1 MGVPIKF
8 DPNQGFQRDAIDA
21 VARALRRAGIAEQGF
36 ADDTF
41 ATEEMLEGF
50 TELVFGNTLSLAP
63 ETMRRNLRGVQDS
76 PVTDVEGEERPAIPE
91 AHAHRPRA
99 GEAPEDFS
107 VEMETGTGKTY
118 VYLRSIAELH
128 RKYGFRKFVIVVPS
142 VAIREGVLS
151 SLRLLKEHISELYD
165 GLQYDSYVYD
175 SGHLNRVR
183 QFATA
188 SHLQIM
194 VINIDAFAKDSTIM
208 NKPAEALGFYKPIEF
223 VRRCRPIVIMD
234 EPQNMETDIRREAI
248 ASLWPLFKL
257 RYSATHRD
265 LKHLVYRLTPVDA
278 YDLNL
283 VKRISVVAVTKDEDF
298 NDPYVEVVKIHATA
312 AGVTATVLMDVAG
325 KQGTKRVQKKISKDD
340 DLYEIS
346 GNRDVYQGW
355 TVEDIHAGDV
365 RLVEFGNGRK
375 VPETRSSAKDEDD
388 QWMRLQVRMAI
399 EAHFE
404 KELQLL
410 RELRRK
416 TIPAAMKPLTL
427 FFIDRVANYHP
438 TDAKLRVWFE
448 EEYEAVR
455 SDARYAVLDLPDV
468 DDVHDGY
475 FATSAKGEAKDSTV
489 DKEGKARDTKETAAA
504 FERIMRKKEELLSFD
519 EPLRFIFSH
528 SALAEGWDNPNVFT
542 ICNLQDGKSTMRKR
556 QQIGRG
562 LRLPVMENGDRCHL
576 EHINV
581 LTVIANESFT
591 SFAAQL
597 QKEIENETGVSFK
610 NRVSN
615 GRDKQKVNLNK
626 KALASPEFEAL
637 WKAIADK
644 TRYSLDFDT
653 DLVIAGG
660 REAGQRHGP
669 DRAGEVPGR
678 STPGRDRRLRRRR
691 RRSVDKG
698 DVIVEGARK
707 IPDVVAELCRRVPL
721 SRATIVQ
728 ILKQC
733 DRLDDVKVNP
743 SVFIDR
749 VADAMNHAL
758 YEQVA
763 NGIVYSPKPGE
774 RWDAEL
780 IEKRHNDETCQ
791 AHRRTRDEEHR
802 RQHRLRLR
810 RRGADGSIP
819 GGSTGRAAVREAA
832 RLVQDPHAPGQLQ
845 PRLGIRPQPGRR
857 AGPLP
862 RARDQGNRRPRE
874 APVGVRGLEDQVRQG
889 ALQRA
894 QGRLLLRPR
903 PRGSDRALA
912 RLSGVIGPS

>member
-1 MGVPIKF
+1 MGIPIKF
-8 DPNQGFQRDAIDA
+8 DPNQGFQRDAINA
-21 VARALRRAGIAEQGF
+21 VLELFAGQEAVEQGF
-36 ADDTF
+36 ADDSF

-50 TELVFGNTLSLAP
+50 SELVFGNTLSLAP
-63 ETMRRNLRGVQDS
+63 EAMRRNLRRVQDT
-76 PVTDVEGEERPAIPE
+76 PTTDSDGEEWPAIPE
-91 AHAHRPRA
+91 GMRTNCEP

-118 VYLRSIAELH
+118 VYLRSLAELH
-128 RKYGFRKFVIVVPS
+128 QKYGFRKFVIVVPS

-151 SLRLLKEHISELYD
+151 SLRLLKEHISELYN

-175 SGHLNRVR
+175 SSHLNYVR
-183 QFATA
+183 QFATS

-208 NKPAEALGFYKPIEF
+208 NKPAEVLGFYKPIEY

-234 EPQNMETDIRREAI
+234 EPQNMDTEIRREAI

-283 VKRISVVAVTKDEDF
+283 VKRISVLAVTKDEDF
-298 NDPYVEVVKIHATA
+298 NDPYVEVVKIHATSSS
-312 AGVTATVLMDVAG
+312 VTATVLMDVAG
-325 KQGTKRVQKKISKDD
+325 KLGTQRVQKRIRKDD
-340 DLYEIS
+340 DLYAIS
-346 GNRDVYQGW
+346 GNRSVYEGW
-355 TVEDIHAGDV
+355 TVEDICAGDTRSV
-365 RLVEFGNGRK
+365 QFGNGRK
-375 VPETRSSAKDEDD
+375 VPETRSSAQDEDD
-388 QWMRLQVRMAI
+388 QWIRLQVRMAI
-399 EAHFE
+399 EAHFDM
-404 KELQLL
+404 ELRLK
-410 RELRRK
+410 RALRRK
-416 TIPAAMKPLTL
+416 IIPAAIKPLTL

-438 TDAKLRVWFE
+438 TNSKLRVWFE

-455 SDARYAVLDLPDV
+455 SDAKYAVLNMPDV
-468 DDVHDGY
+468 DVVHDGY

-489 DKEGKARDTKETAAA
+489 TKEGKPRDTKETAAA
-504 FERIMRKKEELLSFD
+504 FERIMRKKEELLGFE

-562 LRLPVMENGDRCHL
+562 LRLPVMVNGERCHV

-597 QKEIENETGVSFK
+597 QKEIETETGVSFK

-615 GRDKQKVNLNK
+615 GRKPRRVNLNK
-626 KALASPEFEAL
+626 TMLASPEFKAL
-637 WKAIADK
+637 WAAIADK
-644 TRYSLDFDT
+644 TRYSLNFDT
-653 DLVIAGG
+653 SQVIQEAVKRVNTMDAIEPVKFRVARHLMEIGAYGVGG
-660 REAGQRHGP
+660 E
-669 DRAGEVPGR
+669 E
-678 STPGRDRRLRRRR
+678 SL
-691 RRSVDKG
+691 DKG

-721 SRATIVQ
+721 SRATIVS

-733 DRLDDVKVNP
+733 NRLEDVKLNP

-749 VADAMNHAL
+749 VSDAMNHAL

-763 NGIVYSPKPGE
+763 DGIVYSPKSGE
-774 RWDAEL
+774 RWDAKL
-780 IEKRHNDETCQ
+780 IEKRHNDETIKPVVVPVTKSIVDNIACDSAVEQRMAEFLEARADVPLFVKLPDWFKIPTPLGNYNPDWAFVRNREDGQ
-791 AHRRTRDEEHR
+791 AVYLVRETKGTDDLEKLQWESEGWKIKFGKAHFNA
-802 RQHRLRLR
+802 LRVDFAFGHNTKVLIEVSPEDR
-810 RRGADGSIP
+810 ARGA
-819 GGSTGRAAVREAA
+819 R
-832 RLVQDPHAPGQLQ
+832 
-845 PRLGIRPQPGRR
+845 
-857 AGPLP
+857 
-862 RARDQGNRRPRE
+862 
-874 APVGVRGLEDQVRQG
+874 
-889 ALQRA
+889 
-894 QGRLLLRPR
+894 
-903 PRGSDRALA
+903 
-912 RLSGVIGPS
+912 

>member
-8 DPNQGFQRDAIDA
+8 DPDQGYQRDAIDA
-21 VARALRRAGIAEQGF
+21 VLELFAGQEAVEQGF

-63 ETMRRNLRGVQDS
+63 ETMRRNLRGVQDT
-76 PVTDVEGEERPAIPE
+76 PTTDSEGEEQPAIPE
-91 AHAHRPRA
+91 GMRTDLEP

-151 SLRLLKEHISELYD
+151 SLRLLKAHISELYD
-165 GLQYDSYVYD
+165 GLQYDSYVYE
-175 SGHLNRVR
+175 SAHLNRVR

-208 NKPAEALGFYKPIEF
+208 NKPSEALGFYKPIEY

-234 EPQNMETDIRREAI
+234 EPQNMETEIRREAI

-298 NDPYVEVVKIHATA
+298 NDPYVEVVKIHATS
-312 AGVTATVLMDVAG
+312 AGVTTTVLMDVAG
-325 KQGTKRVQKKISKDD
+325 KLGTQRVQKKIRKDD
-340 DLYEIS
+340 DLYAIS
-346 GNRDVYQGW
+346 GNRSVYQGW

-375 VPETRSSAKDEDD
+375 VPETRSSAQDEDD

-399 EAHFE
+399 EAHFA
-404 KELQLL
+404 KELQLK

-438 TDAKLRVWFE
+438 KDSKLRVWFE

-455 SDARYAVLDLPDV
+455 SDAKYAVLDLPDV
-468 DDVHDGY
+468 DVVHDGY

-504 FERIMRKKEELLSFD
+504 FERIMRKKEELLSFE

-562 LRLPVMENGDRCHL
+562 LRLPVMEDGDRCHV

-597 QKEIENETGVSFK
+597 QKEIETETGVSFK

-615 GRDKQKVNLNK
+615 GRDPRKVNLNK
-626 KALASPEFEAL
+626 KMLASREFADL
-637 WKAIADK
+637 WNAIADK

-653 DLVIAGG
+653 ALVVQEGVKRVNGMEPIEPVKFRVARHLVAIGAYGVGG
-660 REAGQRHGP
+660 E
-669 DRAGEVPGR
+669 D
-678 STPGRDRRLRRRR
+678 
-691 RRSVDKG
+691 SVDEG

-707 IPDVVAELCRRVPL
+707 MPDVVAELCRRVPL
-721 SRATIVQ
+721 SRATIVK

-749 VADAMNHAL
+749 VAGAMNHAL

-763 NGIVYSPKPGE
+763 HGIVYSPRPGD

-780 IEKRHNDETCQ
+780 IEKRHNDETIKPIVVPVTKSIVDNIACDSAVEQ
-791 AHRRTRDEEHR
+791 RMAEYLEDHPDVPLFVKLPDWFKIPTPLGNYNPDWAFVRN
-802 RQHRLRLR
+802 Q
-810 RRGADGSIP
+810 DG
-819 GGSTGRAAVREAA
+819 GRALYLVRETKGTDDLEKLQWESEGWKIKFGKAHFNA
-832 RLVQDPHAPGQLQ
+832 LKVDFSFGHDPEVLIELSPDYVAH
-845 PRLGIRPQPGRR
+845 
-857 AGPLP
+857 
-862 RARDQGNRRPRE
+862 
-874 APVGVRGLEDQVRQG
+874 G
-889 ALQRA
+889 AH
-894 QGRLLLRPR
+894 
-903 PRGSDRALA
+903 
-912 RLSGVIGPS
+912 

>member
-8 DPNQGFQRDAIDA
+8 DPNQGYQRDAIDA
-21 VARALRRAGIAEQGF
+21 VLELFAGQEAVEQGF

-63 ETMRRNLRGVQDS
+63 ETMRRNLRGVQDA
-76 PVTDVEGEERPAIPE
+76 PVTDVEGEETPAIPE
-91 AHAHRPRA
+91 GMRTDLEP

-208 NKPAEALGFYKPIEF
+208 NKPAEALGYYKPIEY

-234 EPQNMETDIRREAI
+234 EPQNMETGIRREAI

-298 NDPYVEVVKIHATA
+298 NDPYVEVLKIRATP

-325 KQGTKRVQKKISKDD
+325 KLGTHRVQRKIRKDD
-340 DLYEIS
+340 DLCVIS
-346 GNRDVYQGW
+346 GNRSVYQGW

-365 RLVEFGNGRK
+365 RLVEFANGRK
-375 VPETRSSAKDEDD
+375 VPETRSSARDEDD
-388 QWMRLQVRMAI
+388 QWMRLQVRMAV
-399 EAHFE
+399 EAHFA
-404 KELQLL
+404 KELQLQ
-410 RELRRK
+410 RELRRRA
-416 TIPAAMKPLTL
+416 IPAAMKPLTL
-427 FFIDRVANYHP
+427 FFVDRVANYHP
-438 TDAKLRVWFE
+438 KDAKLRVWFE
-448 EEYEAVR
+448 EEYAAVR
-455 SDARYAVLDLPDV
+455 SDARFAVLDLPAVDV
-468 DDVHDGY
+468 VHDGY
-475 FATSAKGEAKDSTV
+475 FATTAKGEAKDSTV
-489 DKEGKARDTKETAAA
+489 DREVRARDTKETAAA
-504 FERIMRKKEELLSFD
+504 FERIMRKKEELLSFE

-562 LRLPVMENGDRCHL
+562 LRLPVMVNGDRCHL

-597 QKEIENETGVSFK
+597 QREIETETGVSFK

-615 GRDKQKVNLNK
+615 GRDKQHVNLNR

-637 WKAIADK
+637 WNAIASK
-644 TRYSLDFDT
+644 TRYSLNFDT
-653 DLVIAGG
+653 DLVIQDAVNRVNDMDQIEPVKFRVVQHLIEIGAYGVGG
-660 REAGQRHGP
+660 E
-669 DRAGEVPGR
+669 E
-678 STPGRDRRLRRRR
+678 
-691 RRSVDKG
+691 SVDKG

-728 ILKQC
+728 VLKQC
-733 DRLDDVKVNP
+733 NRLDDVKVNP

-749 VADAMNHAL
+749 VADAMNRAL

-763 NGIVYSPKPGE
+763 DGIEYSRKPGE
-774 RWDAEL
+774 RWDAKL
-780 IEKRHNDETCQ
+780 IEKRHNDETVKPIVVPVTKSIVDKIACDSAVEQ
-791 AHRRTRDEEHR
+791 RMAKYLEDRPDVPLFVKLPDWFKIPTPLGNYNPDWAFVRN
-802 RQHRLRLR
+802 Q
-810 RRGADGSIP
+810 DG
-819 GGSTGRAAVREAA
+819 GQTLYLVRETKGTDDLEKLQWESEGWKIKFGKAHFNA
-832 RLVQDPHAPGQLQ
+832 LKVDFFFGHDPEVL
-845 PRLGIRPQPGRR
+845 I
-857 AGPLP
+857 
-862 RARDQGNRRPRE
+862 E
-874 APVGVRGLEDQVRQG
+874 
-889 ALQRA
+889 
-894 QGRLLLRPR
+894 
-903 PRGSDRALA
+903 
-912 RLSGVIGPS
+912 LSPDYPAS

>member
-8 DPNQGFQRDAIDA
+8 DPNQGFQRDAIDS
-21 VARALRRAGIAEQGF
+21 VLDLFAGQEAAKQGL

-63 ETMRRNLRGVQDS
+63 ETMRRNLRRVQDR
-76 PVTDVEGEERPAIPE
+76 PLKDPEGEESPSISE
-91 AHAHRPRA
+91 ALRLDLKV

-128 RKYGFRKFVIVVPS
+128 CKYDFRKFVIVVPS

-175 SGHLNRVR
+175 SAHLNRVR

-208 NKPAEALGFYKPIEF
+208 NKPAEALGYYKPIEY

-234 EPQNMETDIRREAI
+234 EPQNMETEIRREAI

-278 YDLNL
+278 YDLHL
-283 VKRISVVAVTKDEDF
+283 VKRISVLAVTKDEDF
-298 NDPYVEVVKIHATA
+298 NDPYVEVVKIHATS
-312 AGVTATVLMDVAG
+312 AGVTATVLMDVTG
-325 KQGTKRVQKKISKDD
+325 KLGTQRVQKKIRKDD
-340 DLYEIS
+340 DLYAVS
-346 GNRDVYQGW
+346 GSRSVYQGW

-375 VPETRSSAKDEDD
+375 VPETRSSAQDEND

-399 EAHFE
+399 EAHFA
-404 KELQLL
+404 KELQLKL
-410 RELRRK
+410 ERRRK

-438 TDAKLRVWFE
+438 TDSKLRVWFE

-455 SDARYAVLDLPDV
+455 SDAKYAVLDLPDV
-468 DDVHDGY
+468 DVVHDGY
-475 FATSAKGEAKDSTV
+475 FATSAKGEAKDSKV

-504 FERIMRKKEELLSFD
+504 FERIMRKKEELLSFE

-562 LRLPVMENGDRCHL
+562 LRLPVMENGERCHI

-591 SFAAQL
+591 SFAAHL
-597 QKEIENETGVSFK
+597 QKEIEDETGVSFK

-615 GRDKQKVNLNK
+615 ERDKRKVNLNM

-637 WKAIADK
+637 WAAIADK
-644 TRYSLDFDT
+644 TRYLLDFDT
-653 DLVIAGG
+653 AAVIQEAVKRVNSMESIDPVKFRVARHLVDIGAYGVYG
-660 REAGQRHGP
+660 EKTA
-669 DRAGEVPGR
+669 DR
-678 STPGRDRRLRRRR
+678 
-691 RRSVDKG
+691 G
-698 DVIVEGARK
+698 DVIVEGARA
-707 IPDVVAELCRRVPL
+707 IPDFVAELCRRVPL
-721 SRATIVQ
+721 SRATIVK
-728 ILKQC
+728 ILRQC
-733 DRLDDVKVNP
+733 DRLEDVKVNP

-763 NGIVYSPKPGE
+763 DGIVYSPRPGE
-774 RWDAEL
+774 QWDAKL
-780 IEKRHNDETCQ
+780 IEQRHSDETVKPIVVPVTKSIVDNIACDS
-791 AHRRTRDEEHR
+791 AVEKRMAEYLESRSDVPLFVKLPDWFKIPTPLGNYNPDWAFV
-802 RQHRLRLR
+802 RQQ
-810 RRGADGSIP
+810 DD
-819 GGSTGRAAVREAA
+819 GRAIYLVRETKGTDDLEKLQWESEGWKIKFGRAHFDA
-832 RLVQDPHAPGQLQ
+832 LRVDYSFGQNPEILVELSPNFDGH
-845 PRLGIRPQPGRR
+845 
-857 AGPLP
+857 
-862 RARDQGNRRPRE
+862 
-874 APVGVRGLEDQVRQG
+874 ED
-889 ALQRA
+889 A
-894 QGRLLLRPR
+894 
-903 PRGSDRALA
+903 
-912 RLSGVIGPS
+912 

>member
-8 DPNQGFQRDAIDA
+8 DPNQGYQRDAIDA
-21 VARALRRAGIAEQGF
+21 VLELFAGQESAEQGF
-36 ADDTF
+36 ADDSF

-76 PVTDVEGEERPAIPE
+76 PVANGEGEETPAIPE
-91 AHAHRPRA
+91 GMRTGLEP
-99 GEAPEDFS
+99 GEVPEDFS

-128 RKYGFRKFVIVVPS
+128 RKYGLRKFVIVVPS

-165 GLQYDSYVYD
+165 GLQYDSFVYD
-175 SGHLNRVR
+175 SAHLNRVR

-208 NKPAEALGFYKPIEF
+208 NKPAEALGFYKPIEY

-234 EPQNMETDIRREAI
+234 EPQNMETEIRREAI

-298 NDPYVEVVKIHATA
+298 NDPYVEVVKINATPG
-312 AGVTATVLMDVAG
+312 GVTATVLMDVAG
-325 KQGTKRVQKKISKDD
+325 KRGTTRVRKTIRKDD
-340 DLYEIS
+340 DLYTIS
-346 GNRDVYQGW
+346 GNRSVYQGW

-375 VPETRSSAKDEDD
+375 VPETRSSAQDEDD

-399 EAHFE
+399 EAHFT

-410 RELRRK
+410 REVRRK
-416 TIPAAMKPLTL
+416 TIPAVMKPLTL

-438 TDAKLRVWFE
+438 KDSKLRVWFE

-455 SDARYAVLDLPDV
+455 SDARFAVLDLPDV
-468 DDVHDGY
+468 EVVHDGY

-489 DKEGKARDTKETAAA
+489 DKEGKARETKETAAA

-562 LRLPVMENGDRCHL
+562 LRLPVMENGDRCHV

-581 LTVIANESFT
+581 LTVIANEPFT

-597 QKEIENETGVSFK
+597 QREIETETGASFE
-610 NRVSN
+610 NRISN
-615 GRDKQKVNLNK
+615 GREKQKVNLNE

-637 WKAIADK
+637 WRAIADK
-644 TRYSLDFDT
+644 TRYTLDFDT
-653 DLVIAGG
+653 ELVI
-660 REAGQRHGP
+660 REAVKRIDAMDPVEPVKFRVAKHLVEIGAYGVG
-669 DRAGEVPGR
+669 GEE
-678 STPGRDRRLRRRR
+678 S
-691 RRSVDKG
+691 SDKG

-728 ILKQC
+728 ILKKC

-758 YEQVA
+758 YQQVA
-763 NGIVYSPKPGE
+763 DGIVYSPKPGE

-780 IEKRHNDETCQ
+780 IERRHNDETVKPIVVPVTKSIVDKIACDSGVEQRMAQYLEERDDVPLFVKLPDWFKIPTPLGNYNPDWAFVRNQDGGQTLYLVRETKGTDDLEKLQWESEAWKIKFGQ
-791 AHRRTRDEEHR
+791 AHFSALKVDYLFGHDPEVLVELAPDYPGLRD
-802 RQHRLRLR
+802 
-810 RRGADGSIP
+810 
-819 GGSTGRAAVREAA
+819 TK
-832 RLVQDPHAPGQLQ
+832 
-845 PRLGIRPQPGRR
+845 
-857 AGPLP
+857 
-862 RARDQGNRRPRE
+862 
-874 APVGVRGLEDQVRQG
+874 
-889 ALQRA
+889 
-894 QGRLLLRPR
+894 
-903 PRGSDRALA
+903 
-912 RLSGVIGPS
+912 

>member
-8 DPNQGFQRDAIDA
+8 DPNQGFQRNAIDS
-21 VARALRRAGIAEQGF
+21 VLELFAGQESAEQGF

-41 ATEEMLEGF
+41 ATEEMLDGF
-50 TELVFGNTLSLAP
+50 TELVFGNNLSLAP
-63 ETMRRNLRGVQDS
+63 ETMRQNLRRVQDR
-76 PVTDVEGEERPAIPE
+76 PVRDSEGTDIPSVSESLRVNLEPGELPD
-91 AHAHRPRA
+91 
-99 GEAPEDFS
+99 DFS

-128 RKYGFRKFVIVVPS
+128 RKYKFRKFVIVVPS

-175 SGHLNRVR
+175 SARLNRVR

-194 VINIDAFAKDSTIM
+194 VMNIDAFAKDSTVM
-208 NKPAEALGFYKPIEF
+208 NKPAESLGYFKPIEY

-234 EPQNMETDIRREAI
+234 EPQNMETEIRKEAI

-298 NDPYVEVVKIHATA
+298 NDPYVEVIKIHATS

-325 KQGTKRVQKKISKDD
+325 KLGTKRVQKKVSRND
-340 DLYEIS
+340 DLYAMS
-346 GNRDVYQGW
+346 GNRSVYQGW

-375 VPETRSSAKDEDD
+375 VPETRSSALDDDD

-399 EAHFE
+399 EAHFT
-404 KELQLL
+404 KELQLKL
-410 RELRRK
+410 EHRRK

-438 TDAKLRVWFE
+438 RDAKLRVWFE

-455 SDARYAVLDLPDV
+455 SDAKFSVLDLPHVDV
-468 DDVHDGY
+468 VHDGY
-475 FATSAKGEAKDSTV
+475 FAISAKGEAKDSTV
-489 DKEGKARDTKETAAA
+489 NKDGKVRDTKETAAA

-562 LRLPVMENGDRCHL
+562 LRLPVMVNGDRCHL

-597 QKEIENETGVSFK
+597 QKEIETETGVSFK

-615 GRDKQKVNLNK
+615 AREKQKIKLDK
-626 KALASPEFEAL
+626 KALASPVFEAL

-644 TRYSLDFDT
+644 TQYSLDFDT
-653 DLVIAGG
+653 NLVIQ
-660 REAGQRHGP
+660 EAVKRVDKMDPLEPVKFRVARHLVEIGAYGV
-669 DRAGEVPGR
+669 AGEE
-678 STPGRDRRLRRRR
+678 
-691 RRSVDKG
+691 SVDKG

-721 SRATIVQ
+721 SRATIVK
-728 ILKQC
+728 ILKHC

-743 SVFIDR
+743 SVFVDQ
-749 VADAMNHAL
+749 VTDAMNHAL
-758 YEQVA
+758 YAQVA

-780 IEKRHNDETCQ
+780 IESRHNDETFKPIVVPVTKSIVDNIACDSAVEQ
-791 AHRRTRDEEHR
+791 RMAEYLEER
-802 RQHRLRLR
+802 SDVPLFVKLP
-810 RRGADGSIP
+810 DWFKIP
-819 GGSTGRAAVREAA
+819 TPLGNYNPDWAFIRNHEGGQMVYLVRETKGTDDLDKLQWESEGWKIKFGRAHFSALKVDFSFGHDPKV
-832 RLVQDPHAPGQLQ
+832 LVELSPEYTTH
-845 PRLGIRPQPGRR
+845 LG
-857 AGPLP
+857 A
-862 RARDQGNRRPRE
+862 
-874 APVGVRGLEDQVRQG
+874 
-889 ALQRA
+889 
-894 QGRLLLRPR
+894 
-903 PRGSDRALA
+903 
-912 RLSGVIGPS
+912 

>member
-1 MGVPIKF
+1 MSVPIKF

-21 VARALRRAGIAEQGF
+21 VLELFAGQESAEQGF

-63 ETMRRNLRGVQDS
+63 ETMRRNLRSVQDS
-76 PVTDVEGEERPAIPE
+76 PVTDVEGEETPAIPE
-91 AHAHRPRA
+91 VMRTDLET
-99 GEAPEDFS
+99 GETPEDFS

-194 VINIDAFAKDSTIM
+194 VLNIDAFAKDSTIM
-208 NKPAEALGFYKPIEF
+208 NKPAEALGFYKPIEY

-234 EPQNMETDIRREAI
+234 EPQNMETDIRRQAI

-298 NDPYVEVVKIHATA
+298 NDPYVEVLRINATP
-312 AGVTATVLMDVAG
+312 AGVTATVRMDVAG
-325 KQGTKRVQKKISKDD
+325 KLGTQRVQKTIRKDD
-340 DLYEIS
+340 DLYSLS
-346 GNRDVYQGW
+346 GDRSVYQGW

-375 VPETRSSAKDEDD
+375 IPETRSSAQDEND

-399 EAHFE
+399 EAHFA
-404 KELQLL
+404 KELQLK
-410 RELRRK
+410 RELRRG

-438 TDAKLRVWFE
+438 KDSKLRVWFE

-468 DDVHDGY
+468 DVVHDGY

-489 DKEGKARDTKETAAA
+489 DKEGKARDTKDTAEA
-504 FERIMRKKEELLSFD
+504 FERIMRKKEELLSFE

-562 LRLPVMENGDRCHL
+562 LRLPVMVSGDRCHL
-576 EHINV
+576 EHINE

-591 SFAAQL
+591 SFASQL
-597 QKEIENETGVSFK
+597 QREIETETGVSFK

-615 GRDKQKVNLNK
+615 GRDKKKINLNK

-644 TRYSLDFDT
+644 TRYTLDFDT
-653 DLVIAGG
+653 ALVIQEAVKRVNDMDPIEPVKFRVARHLVEIGAYGVGG
-660 REAGQRHGP
+660 V
-669 DRAGEVPGR
+669 D
-678 STPGRDRRLRRRR
+678 
-691 RRSVDKG
+691 SVDKG

-707 IPDVVAELCRRVPL
+707 IPDVVGELCRRVPL
-721 SRATIVQ
+721 SRATIVH

-733 DRLDDVKVNP
+733 GRLGDVKVNP

-758 YEQVA
+758 FEQVA
-763 NGIVYSPKPGE
+763 DGIVYSPTPGD

-780 IEKRHNDETCQ
+780 IEKRHTDETVKPIV
-791 AHRRTRDEEHR
+791 APVTK
-802 RQHRLRLR
+802 
-810 RRGADGSIP
+810 SIVDKIACD
-819 GGSTGRAAVREAA
+819 SVVEQRMAEYLEGRADVPLFVKLPDWFKIPTPLGNYNPDWAFVRNQHDGQAVLVRETKGTDDLEKLQWESEGWKIKFGKAHFETLRVDFA
-832 RLVQDPHAPGQLQ
+832 FGHDPEILVEISTDFYMKG
-845 PRLGIRPQPGRR
+845 
-857 AGPLP
+857 
-862 RARDQGNRRPRE
+862 
-874 APVGVRGLEDQVRQG
+874 G
-889 ALQRA
+889 A
-894 QGRLLLRPR
+894 
-903 PRGSDRALA
+903 
-912 RLSGVIGPS
+912 

>member
-8 DPNQGFQRDAIDA
+8 DPNQGFQRDAIDS
-21 VARALRRAGIAEQGF
+21 VLEIFAGQESAEQGF

-41 ATEEMLEGF
+41 ATEEMLDGF
-50 TELVFGNTLSLAP
+50 TELVFGNNLSLAP
-63 ETMRRNLRGVQDS
+63 ETMRQNLRRVQNRPVKDS
-76 PVTDVEGEERPAIPE
+76 EGTDTPSVSESLRVNLEPGEL
-91 AHAHRPRA
+91 
-99 GEAPEDFS
+99 PEDFS

-128 RKYGFRKFVIVVPS
+128 RKYKFRKFVIVVPS

-175 SGHLNRVR
+175 SAHLNRVR

-194 VINIDAFAKDSTIM
+194 VMNIDAFAKDSTIM
-208 NKPAEALGFYKPIEF
+208 NKPAESLGYFKPIEY

-234 EPQNMETDIRREAI
+234 EPQNMETEIRKEAI

-298 NDPYVEVVKIHATA
+298 NDPYVEVVKIHATS

-325 KQGTKRVQKKISKDD
+325 KLGTKRVQKKVSRND
-340 DLYEIS
+340 DLYAMS
-346 GNRDVYQGW
+346 GNRSVYQGW

-375 VPETRSSAKDEDD
+375 VPETRSSAQDEDD

-399 EAHFE
+399 ETHFT
-404 KELQLL
+404 KELKLKL
-410 RELRRK
+410 EHRRK

-438 TDAKLRVWFE
+438 RDAKLRVWFE

-455 SDARYAVLDLPDV
+455 SDAKYAVLDLPDV
-468 DDVHDGY
+468 DVVHDGY
-475 FATSAKGEAKDSTV
+475 FATSATGEAKDSRV

-504 FERIMRKKEELLSFD
+504 FERIMRKKEELLSFE

-562 LRLPVMENGDRCHL
+562 LRLPVMENGERCHV

-581 LTVIANESFT
+581 LTVIAKESFT
-591 SFAAQL
+591 SFAARL
-597 QKEIENETGVSFK
+597 QKEIEDETGVSFK

-615 GRDKQKVNLNK
+615 ERDKRKVNLNK

-644 TRYSLDFDT
+644 TRYSLSFDT
-653 DLVIAGG
+653 GAVIEEAVERINSMEPIEPVKFRVARHLVDIGAYGVSG
-660 REAGQRHGP
+660 VETV
-669 DRAGEVPGR
+669 DR
-678 STPGRDRRLRRRR
+678 
-691 RRSVDKG
+691 G
-698 DVIVEGARK
+698 DVIVEGARA
-707 IPDVVAELCRRVPL
+707 IPDFVAELCRRVPL
-721 SRATIVQ
+721 SRATIVK

-733 DRLDDVKVNP
+733 DRLEEVKVNP

-763 NGIVYSPKPGE
+763 DGIVYSPTPGE

-780 IEKRHNDETCQ
+780 IEQRHSDETVKPIVVPVTKSIVDNIACDS
-791 AHRRTRDEEHR
+791 AVEKHMAEYLESRSDVPLFVKLPDWFKIPTPLGNYNPDWAFVR
-802 RQHRLRLR
+802 RQ
-810 RRGADGSIP
+810 DD
-819 GGSTGRAAVREAA
+819 GRAVYLVRETKGTDD
-832 RLVQDPHAPGQLQ
+832 LEKLQ
-845 PRLGIRPQPGRR
+845 WESEGWKIKFGK
-857 AGPLP
+857 AHF
-862 RARDQGNRRPRE
+862 N
-874 APVGVRGLEDQVRQG
+874 
-889 ALQRA
+889 ALQVDFVF
-894 QGRLLLRPR
+894 GHDPKVLVE
-903 PRGSDRALA
+903 
-912 RLSGVIGPS
+912 LSPDYPES

>member
-8 DPNQGFQRDAIDA
+8 DPNQGYQRDAIDA
-21 VARALRRAGIAEQGF
+21 VLELFTGQEAAEQGF

-63 ETMRRNLRGVQDS
+63 ETMRRNLRRVQDS
-76 PVTDVEGEERPAIPE
+76 PITDFEGEERPAIPE
-91 AHAHRPRA
+91 AMRTALKP

-118 VYLRSIAELH
+118 VYLRSVAELH

-151 SLRLLKEHISELYD
+151 NLRLLREHISELYG

-175 SGHLNRVR
+175 SGQLSRVR

-208 NKPAEALGFYKPIEF
+208 NKPAEALGFYKPIEY

-234 EPQNMETDIRREAI
+234 EPQNMETNIRREAI
-248 ASLWPLFKL
+248 ASLWPLLKL

-298 NDPYVEVVKIHATA
+298 NDPYVEVVKIHATP
-312 AGVTATVLMDVAG
+312 AGVTATILMDVAG
-325 KQGTKRVQKKISKDD
+325 KLGTQRVQKKIRKDD
-340 DLYEIS
+340 DLYAIS
-346 GNRDVYQGW
+346 GNRSVYRGW
-355 TVEDIHAGDV
+355 AVEDIHAGDV
-365 RLVEFGNGRK
+365 RVVEFGNGRK
-375 VPETRSSAKDEDD
+375 VPETRSSAQDEDD

-399 EAHFE
+399 EAHFA

-416 TIPAAMKPLTL
+416 TIPAAIKPLTL

-438 TDAKLRVWFE
+438 TGSKLRVWFE

-468 DDVHDGY
+468 DVVHDGY

-489 DKEGKARDTKETAAA
+489 DREGKARDTKETAAA
-504 FERIMRKKEELLSFD
+504 FERIMRKKEELLSFE

-597 QKEIENETGVSFK
+597 QREIETETGVSFK

-615 GRDKQKVNLNK
+615 GREKEQVNLNK

-637 WKAIADK
+637 WKAIASK

-653 DLVIAGG
+653 DHVIQ
-660 REAGQRHGP
+660 EAVKRVN
-669 DRAGEVPGR
+669 DM
-678 STPGRDRRLRRRR
+678 
-691 RRSVDKG
+691 DKL
-698 DVIVEGARK
+698 E
-707 IPDVVAELCRRVPL
+707 P
-721 SRATIVQ
+721 
-728 ILKQC
+728 
-733 DRLDDVKVNP
+733 VK
-743 SVFIDR
+743 FR
-749 VADAMNHAL
+749 VARHHV
-758 YEQVA
+758 E
-763 NGIVYSPKPGE
+763 NG
-774 RWDAEL
+774 A
-780 IEKRHNDETCQ
+780 
-791 AHRRTRDEEHR
+791 
-802 RQHRLRLR
+802 
-810 RRGADGSIP
+810 
-819 GGSTGRAAVREAA
+819 
-832 RLVQDPHAPGQLQ
+832 
-845 PRLGIRPQPGRR
+845 
-857 AGPLP
+857 
-862 RARDQGNRRPRE
+862 
-874 APVGVRGLEDQVRQG
+874 
-889 ALQRA
+889 
-894 QGRLLLRPR
+894 
-903 PRGSDRALA
+903 
-912 RLSGVIGPS
+912 

>member
-8 DPNQGFQRDAIDA
+8 DPSQGYQRDAIDA
-21 VARALRRAGIAEQGF
+21 VLELFGGQESAEQGF
-36 ADDTF
+36 ADGSF

-63 ETMRRNLRGVQDS
+63 ETMRRNLRGVQDA
-76 PVTDVEGEERPAIPE
+76 PVVGADGEEAPAIPE
-91 AHAHRPRA
+91 AMRA
-99 GEAPEDFS
+99 DLQSGEAPDDFS

-118 VYLRSIAELH
+118 VYLRSVAELH

-151 SLRLLKEHISELYD
+151 SLRLLKDHISELYD

-175 SGHLNRVR
+175 SAHLNRVR

-208 NKPAEALGFYKPIEF
+208 NKPAEALGFYKPIEY

-234 EPQNMETDIRREAI
+234 EPQNMETEIRREAI

-298 NDPYVEVVKIHATA
+298 NDPYVEVVKINATPG
-312 AGVTATVLMDVAG
+312 GVTATVLMDVAG
-325 KQGTKRVQKKISKDD
+325 KRGTTRVRKTIRKDD
-340 DLYEIS
+340 DLYAIS
-346 GNRDVYQGW
+346 GNRSVYQGW
-355 TVEDIHAGDV
+355 TVEDIHAGEV

-375 VPETRSSAKDEDD
+375 VPETRSSAQDEDD

-399 EAHFE
+399 EAHFT

-410 RELRRK
+410 REVRRK

-438 TDAKLRVWFE
+438 KDSKLRVWFE

-455 SDARYAVLDLPDV
+455 SDARFAVLDLPDV
-468 DDVHDGY
+468 DVVHDGY

-597 QKEIENETGVSFK
+597 QREIETETGVSFK
-610 NRVSN
+610 NRISN
-615 GRDKQKVNLNK
+615 GREKQKVNLNK
-626 KALASPEFEAL
+626 KVLASPEFDAL
-637 WKAIADK
+637 WRAIADK
-644 TRYSLDFDT
+644 TRYTLDFDT
-653 DLVIAGG
+653 DLVV
-660 REAGQRHGP
+660 REAVKRIDAMDPIEPVMFRVAKHVVEIGAYGVG
-669 DRAGEVPGR
+669 GEE
-678 STPGRDRRLRRRR
+678 
-691 RRSVDKG
+691 SVDKG
-698 DVIVEGARK
+698 DVVVEGARK

-728 ILKQC
+728 ILKKC

-763 NGIVYSPKPGE
+763 DGIVYSPAGE
-774 RWDAEL
+774 RWDVEL
-780 IEKRHNDETCQ
+780 IERRHNDETVKPIVVPVTKSIVDNIACDSAVEKRMAEYLEHRPDVPVFVKLPDWFKIPTPLGNYNPDWAFVRRQDGGQTLYLVRETKGTDELEKLQWESEAWKIKFGQ
-791 AHRRTRDEEHR
+791 AHFSALKVDYLFGHDPEVLVELAPDYPGLRD
-802 RQHRLRLR
+802 
-810 RRGADGSIP
+810 P
-819 GGSTGRAAVREAA
+819 K
-832 RLVQDPHAPGQLQ
+832 
-845 PRLGIRPQPGRR
+845 
-857 AGPLP
+857 
-862 RARDQGNRRPRE
+862 
-874 APVGVRGLEDQVRQG
+874 
-889 ALQRA
+889 
-894 QGRLLLRPR
+894 
-903 PRGSDRALA
+903 
-912 RLSGVIGPS
+912 

>member
-8 DPNQGFQRDAIDA
+8 DPNQGYQRDAIDA
-21 VARALRRAGIAEQGF
+21 VLELFAGQEAAEQGF

-76 PVTDVEGEERPAIPE
+76 PLTDVEGEETPAIPE
-91 AHAHRPRA
+91 GMRTDLEP
-99 GEAPEDFS
+99 GELPEDFS

-188 SHLQIM
+188 SHLQVM

-208 NKPAEALGFYKPIEF
+208 NKPAEALGFYKPIEY

-234 EPQNMETDIRREAI
+234 EPQNMETEIRREAI

-283 VKRISVVAVTKDEDF
+283 VKRISVLAVTKDEDF
-298 NDPYVEVVKIHATA
+298 NDPYVEVVKIHATP

-325 KQGTKRVQKKISKDD
+325 KLGTKRVQKKIRKDV
-340 DLYEIS
+340 DLYAIS
-346 GNRDVYQGW
+346 GNRSVYQGW
-355 TVEDIHAGDV
+355 TVEDIHAGDI

-375 VPETRSSAKDEDD
+375 VPETRSSAQDEDD

-399 EAHFE
+399 EAHFA
-404 KELQLL
+404 KELQLK

-438 TDAKLRVWFE
+438 KDSKLRVWFE

-455 SDARYAVLDLPDV
+455 SDAKYAVLDLPDV
-468 DDVHDGY
+468 DVVHDGY

-504 FERIMRKKEELLSFD
+504 FERIMRKKEDLLSFE

-562 LRLPVMENGDRCHL
+562 LRLPVMENGDRCHV

-597 QKEIENETGVSFK
+597 QREIETETGVSFK

-615 GRDKQKVNLNK
+615 GRDPRKVNLNK
-626 KALASPEFEAL
+626 KMLDSQEFADL
-637 WKAIADK
+637 WEAIADK

-653 DLVIAGG
+653 ALVVQEGVKRVNGMDSIEPVKFRVARHLVEIGAYGVGG
-660 REAGQRHGP
+660 E
-669 DRAGEVPGR
+669 E
-678 STPGRDRRLRRRR
+678 
-691 RRSVDKG
+691 SVDKG
-698 DVIVEGARK
+698 DVIVEGARR

-721 SRATIVQ
+721 SRATIVN
-728 ILKQC
+728 ILKRC
-733 DRLDDVKVNP
+733 DRLRDVKVNP

-758 YEQVA
+758 YDQVA
-763 NGIVYSPKPGE
+763 DGIVYSSRPGE

-780 IEKRHNDETCQ
+780 IEKRHNDETIKPIVIPVTKSIVDNIACDSAVEQ
-791 AHRRTRDEEHR
+791 RMAEYLEDRPDVPLFVKLPDWFKIPTPLGYYNPDWAFVRN
-802 RQHRLRLR
+802 Q
-810 RRGADGSIP
+810 DG
-819 GGSTGRAAVREAA
+819 GQVLYLVRETKGTDDLEKLQWESEGWKIKFGKAHFNA
-832 RLVQDPHAPGQLQ
+832 LKVDFFFGYDPEVLV
-845 PRLGIRPQPGRR
+845 
-857 AGPLP
+857 
-862 RARDQGNRRPRE
+862 E
-874 APVGVRGLEDQVRQG
+874 
-889 ALQRA
+889 
-894 QGRLLLRPR
+894 
-903 PRGSDRALA
+903 
-912 RLSGVIGPS
+912 LSPDYPAS

>member
-1 MGVPIKF
+1 MGIPIKF

-21 VARALRRAGIAEQGF
+21 VLELFAGQESAEQGF
-36 ADDTF
+36 ADDAF
-41 ATEEMLEGF
+41 ATEDMLDGF
-50 TELVFGNTLSLAP
+50 TELVFGNTMALAP
-63 ETMRRNLRGVQDS
+63 ETMRRNLRRVQDM
-76 PVTDVEGEERPAIPE
+76 PVKNVEGEDSSSIAESLRVNLEP
-91 AHAHRPRA
+91 

-118 VYLRSIAELH
+118 VYLRSVAELH

-175 SGHLNRVR
+175 SAHLNRVR

-194 VINIDAFAKDSTIM
+194 VINIDAFANDSTIM
-208 NKPAEALGFYKPIEF
+208 NKPAESLGLYKPIEY

-234 EPQNMETDIRREAI
+234 EPQNMETEIRKEAI

-257 RYSATHRD
+257 RYSATHGD
-265 LKHLVYRLTPVDA
+265 LRHLVYRLTPVDA

-298 NDPYVEVVKIHATA
+298 NDPYVEVVKIHATS

-325 KQGTKRVQKKISKDD
+325 KLGTQRVQKKIRKDD
-340 DLYEIS
+340 DLYAMS
-346 GNRDVYQGW
+346 GNRSVYQGW

-375 VPETRSSAKDEDD
+375 VPETRSSAQDEDD

-399 EAHFE
+399 EAHFT
-404 KELQLL
+404 KELKLKL
-410 RELRRK
+410 EHRRK
-416 TIPAAMKPLTL
+416 TIPAAIKPLTL

-438 TDAKLRVWFE
+438 RDAKLRVWFE

-455 SDARYAVLDLPDV
+455 SDAKYAVLDLPDV
-468 DDVHDGY
+468 DVVHDGY
-475 FATSAKGEAKDSTV
+475 FATSAKGEAKDSRV

-504 FERIMRKKEELLSFD
+504 FERIMRKKEELLSFE

-562 LRLPVMENGDRCHL
+562 LRLPVMENGERCHV

-591 SFAAQL
+591 SFAAHL
-597 QKEIENETGVSFK
+597 QKEIEDETGVSFK

-615 GRDKQKVNLNK
+615 ERDKRKVNLNK

-644 TRYSLDFDT
+644 TRYLLDFDT
-653 DLVIAGG
+653 AAVIQDAVKRVNFMDSIEPVKFRVARHLVDIGAYGVSG
-660 REAGQRHGP
+660 EETA
-669 DRAGEVPGR
+669 DR
-678 STPGRDRRLRRRR
+678 
-691 RRSVDKG
+691 G
-698 DVIVEGARK
+698 DVIVEGARA
-707 IPDVVAELCRRVPL
+707 IPDFVAELCRRVPL
-721 SRATIVQ
+721 SRATIVK
-728 ILKQC
+728 ILRRC
-733 DRLDDVKVNP
+733 DRLEDVKVNP

-763 NGIVYSPKPGE
+763 DGIVYSPTPGE
-774 RWDAEL
+774 QWDAEL
-780 IEKRHNDETCQ
+780 IEQRHSDETVKPIVVPVTKSIVDNIACDSAVEQ
-791 AHRRTRDEEHR
+791 RMAEYLEER
-802 RQHRLRLR
+802 SDVPLFVKLPDWFKIPTPLGNYNPDWAFVRQQ
-810 RRGADGSIP
+810 DD
-819 GGSTGRAAVREAA
+819 GRAVYLVRETKGTDDLEKLQWESEGWKIKFGKAHFDA
-832 RLVQDPHAPGQLQ
+832 LRVDYAFGHDPKILVELSPDF
-845 PRLGIRPQPGRR
+845 
-857 AGPLP
+857 
-862 RARDQGNRRPRE
+862 
-874 APVGVRGLEDQVRQG
+874 GLHETE
-889 ALQRA
+889 
-894 QGRLLLRPR
+894 
-903 PRGSDRALA
+903 
-912 RLSGVIGPS
+912 

>member
-1 MGVPIKF
+1 MAVPIKF
-8 DPNQGFQRDAIDA
+8 DPNQGFQRDAIDS
-21 VARALRRAGIAEQGF
+21 VLELFAGQEAAEQGF

-50 TELVFGNTLSLAP
+50 TELVFGNSLSLAA
-63 ETMRRNLRGVQDS
+63 ETLRRNLRGVQDS
-76 PVTDVEGEERPAIPE
+76 PITDVEGEERPAIPE
-91 AHAHRPRA
+91 GMRTDLES

-118 VYLRSIAELH
+118 VYLRSVAELH

-165 GLQYDSYVYD
+165 GLQYDSYVYE
-175 SGHLNRVR
+175 SAHLNRVR

-208 NKPAEALGFYKPIEF
+208 NKPAEALGFYKPIEY

-298 NDPYVEVVKIHATA
+298 NDPYVEVVKIHATGA
-312 AGVTATVLMDVAG
+312 SVTATVLMDVAG
-325 KQGTKRVQKKISKDD
+325 KQSTKRVQKKISKDD
-340 DLYEIS
+340 DLYEVS
-346 GNRDVYQGW
+346 GRRDVYQGW

-399 EAHFE
+399 EAHFA

-438 TDAKLRVWFE
+438 KDSKLRVWFE

-455 SDARYAVLDLPDV
+455 SDARYALLDLPDV
-468 DDVHDGY
+468 ADVHDGY
-475 FATSAKGEAKDSTV
+475 FATSAKGEAKDSSA
-489 DKEGKARDTKETAAA
+489 DKDGKARDTKETTAA
-504 FERIMRKKEELLSFD
+504 FERIMRKKEELLSFE

-562 LRLPVMENGDRCHL
+562 LRLPVMVDGDRCHL

-597 QKEIENETGVSFK
+597 QREIETETGVSFK

-615 GRDKQKVNLNK
+615 GRDKQNVNLNME
-626 KALASPEFEAL
+626 ALASPEFEAL
-637 WKAIADK
+637 WNAIADK

-653 DLVIAGG
+653 GLVLTDAVKRVNDMDPIEPVKFRVARHLVEIGAYGVGG
-660 REAGQRHGP
+660 E
-669 DRAGEVPGR
+669 E
-678 STPGRDRRLRRRR
+678 
-691 RRSVDKG
+691 SVDKG
-698 DVIVEGARK
+698 DVIVEGVRK

-728 ILKQC
+728 ILKKC
-733 DRLDDVKVNP
+733 DRLVDVKVNP

-763 NGIVYSPKPGE
+763 DGIVYSPKPGE

-780 IEKRHNDETCQ
+780 IEKRHNDETFKPIVVPVTKSIVDNIACDSGVEEKMARFLEDRPDVPLFIKLPDWFKIPTPLGNYNPDWAFVRNQDGGQ
-791 AHRRTRDEEHR
+791 ALYLVRETKGTDDLEKLQWESEGWKIKFGKAHFNALKVDFFFGHDPEVLI
-802 RQHRLRLR
+802 QVSPNYAM
-810 RRGADGSIP
+810 RGA
-819 GGSTGRAAVREAA
+819 E
-832 RLVQDPHAPGQLQ
+832 
-845 PRLGIRPQPGRR
+845 
-857 AGPLP
+857 
-862 RARDQGNRRPRE
+862 
-874 APVGVRGLEDQVRQG
+874 
-889 ALQRA
+889 
-894 QGRLLLRPR
+894 
-903 PRGSDRALA
+903 
-912 RLSGVIGPS
+912 

>member
-8 DPNQGFQRDAIDA
+8 DPNQGYQRDAIDA
-21 VARALRRAGIAEQGF
+21 VLELFAGQESAGQGF

-50 TELVFGNTLSLAP
+50 TELVFGNTMSLAP

-76 PVTDVEGEERPAIPE
+76 PVTDTEGEELPAIPE
-91 AHAHRPRA
+91 AMRTDLEA

-118 VYLRSIAELH
+118 VYLRSVAELH

-165 GLQYDSYVYD
+165 GLQYDSYVYE
-175 SGHLNRVR
+175 SAHLNRVR

-208 NKPAEALGFYKPIEF
+208 NKPAEALGFYKPIEY

-234 EPQNMETDIRREAI
+234 EPQNMETNIRREAI

-298 NDPYVEVVKIHATA
+298 NDPYVEVVKIHATGA
-312 AGVTATVLMDVAG
+312 RVTATVLMDVAG

-340 DLYEIS
+340 DLYEVS
-346 GNRDVYQGW
+346 GRRDVYQGW

-399 EAHFE
+399 EAHFA

-438 TDAKLRVWFE
+438 KDSKLRVWFE

-489 DKEGKARDTKETAAA
+489 DKDGKARDTKDTADA
-504 FERIMRKKEELLSFD
+504 FERIMRKKEELLSFE

-562 LRLPVMENGDRCHL
+562 LRLPVMMNGERCHL

-597 QKEIENETGVSFK
+597 QKEIETETGVSFK
-610 NRVSN
+610 NRIGN
-615 GRDKQKVNLNK
+615 GRDPRKVNLNR
-626 KALASPEFEAL
+626 KALASREFEDL
-637 WKAIADK
+637 WRAIADK
-644 TRYSLDFDT
+644 TRYTLDFDT
-653 DLVIAGG
+653 DRVIAEGVKRVNEMDKIEPVKFRVARHLVEIGAYGVGG
-660 REAGQRHGP
+660 E
-669 DRAGEVPGR
+669 D
-678 STPGRDRRLRRRR
+678 SLN
-691 RRSVDKG
+691 KG

-721 SRATIVQ
+721 SRATTVQ
-728 ILKQC
+728 ILKKC

-780 IEKRHNDETCQ
+780 IEKRHNDETFKPIVVPVTKSVVDNIACDSGVEEKMARFLEDRPDVPLFIKLPDWFKIPTPLGNYNPDWAFVRNQDGGQ
-791 AHRRTRDEEHR
+791 A
-802 RQHRLRLR
+802 LYL
-810 RRGADGSIP
+810 
-819 GGSTGRAAVREAA
+819 VRETKGTDDLDKLQWESEAWKIKFGKA
-832 RLVQDPHAPGQLQ
+832 HFTALRVDYKFGHDPEILLEVSPDYSM
-845 PRLGIRPQPGRR
+845 LGG
-857 AGPLP
+857 
-862 RARDQGNRRPRE
+862 E
-874 APVGVRGLEDQVRQG
+874 
-889 ALQRA
+889 
-894 QGRLLLRPR
+894 
-903 PRGSDRALA
+903 
-912 RLSGVIGPS
+912 